1 MSKKVNKMATLA
13 EASAVVEVN
22 RSGMSEP
29 LDYMAE
35 DDTDR
40 EYLLVSDTTSEVMKS
55 STSLSEMREMVEL
68 IRKAGGSATVFKA
81 MNI

>member
-1 MSKKVNKMATLA
+1 MPKTVNRMATLA

-29 LDYMAE
+29 LDYKAE
-35 DDTDR
+35 DDTYR
-40 EYLLVSDTTSEVMKS
+40 EYLLVSDTTSEVLKS
-55 STSLSEMREMVEL
+55 STDLGEL
-68 IRKAGGSATVFKA
+68 RKMAGMIRKAGGQVTVFKA

>member
-1 MSKKVNKMATLA
+1 MATLA

-40 EYLLVSDTTSEVMKS
+40 EYLLVSDTTSEV
-55 STSLSEMREMVEL
+55 TALAVEC
-68 IRKAGGSATVFKA
+68 
-81 MNI
+81 

>member
-1 MSKKVNKMATLA
+1 MATLA

-55 STSLSEMREMVEL
+55 STSLNEMREMVEL
-68 IRKAGGSATVFKA
+68 IRKAGGSAAVFKA

>member
-1 MSKKVNKMATLA
+1 MATLA

-29 LDYMAE
+29 LGYNAE
-35 DDTDR
+35 DDTYR
-40 EYLLVSDTTSEVMKS
+40 EYLLVSDTKSEVLKS
-55 STSLSEMREMVEL
+55 STDLNDLRKVAGM
-68 IRKAGGSATVFKA
+68 IRKAGGQVTVFKA

>member
-1 MSKKVNKMATLA
+1 MATLA

-40 EYLLVSDTTSEVMKS
+40 EYLLVSDTKSEVLKS
-55 STSLSEMREMVEL
+55 STDLGEL
-68 IRKAGGSATVFKA
+68 RKMAGMIRKAGGQVTVFKA